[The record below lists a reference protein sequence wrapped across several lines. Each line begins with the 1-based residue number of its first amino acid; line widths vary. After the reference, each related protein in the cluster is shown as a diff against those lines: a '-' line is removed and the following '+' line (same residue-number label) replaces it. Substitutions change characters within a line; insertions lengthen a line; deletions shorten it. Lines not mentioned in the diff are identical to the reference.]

1 MNNQDVKIKK
11 AFELF
16 NNKKFEESK
25 LIFLDLIKN
34 QQFDKRAYYMLYEIY
49 LQLNDN
55 KNAKKY
61 LISFL
66 EFDNKNY
73 VALNQLANLYLKEG
87 TIKLAE
93 ENYIKAINLKKDY
106 LIAITNL
113 AVLYQGIGDKD
124 NAEKYYLEGI
134 NLSPYDLSIYY
145 NLSRVSPNLINDKNT
160 TDNNIEKMFNNMN
173 NDDSDDEL
181 NNHSTRNVS
190 EGTHIIDLLLNNN
203 FNREEKINEFTTIL
217 NNCGL
222 PKVKGDEVTFIG
234 STFIRNGESKPYLNH
249 CIVINGCNTP
259 KETPN
264 CVIETYDTEKKV
276 LCAWTK
282 IIQKENPDIII
293 G

>member
-34 QQFDKRAYYMLYEIY
+34 KQFDKKIYYMLYEIY
-49 LQLNDN
+49 LQLSDN

-61 LISFL
+61 IISFL

-87 TIKLAE
+87 AIKLAE

-145 NLSRVSPNLINDKNT
+145 NLSRVSPNLINDKKIEFISKVLKKKKLEPFNMSAGFFLLAEH
-160 TDNNIEKMFNNMN
+160 NKRKKNI
-173 NDDSDDEL
+173 DEEIKNL
-181 NNHSTRNVS
+181 KLAHKYAF
-190 EGTHIIDLLLNNN
+190 ED
-203 FNREEKINEFTTIL
+203 KININQQSKNYWL
-217 NNCGL
+217 NIIPKNYKNINFQFEKDINENLKNLEPIFIVGL
-222 PKVKGDEVTFIG
+222 PRSG
-234 STFIRNGESKPYLNH
+234 STVVEAILSSG
-249 CIVINGCNTP
+249 
-259 KETPN
+259 
-264 CVIETYDTEKKV
+264 KK
-276 LCAWTK
+276 K
-282 IIQKENPDIII
+282 F
-293 G
+293 

>member
-73 VALNQLANLYLKEG
+73 VALNKLANLYLKEG
-87 TIKLAE
+87 AIKLAE

-145 NLSRVSPNLINDKNT
+145 NLSRVSPNLINDKKIEFISKVLKKKKLEPFNMSAGFFLLAEH
-160 TDNNIEKMFNNMN
+160 NKRKKNI
-173 NDDSDDEL
+173 DEEIKSL
-181 NNHSTRNVS
+181 KLAHKYAF
-190 EGTHIIDLLLNNN
+190 ED
-203 FNREEKINEFTTIL
+203 KININQQSKNYWLKIIPKNYKNINFQFEKDINENLKNLEPIFIV
-217 NNCGL
+217 GL
-222 PKVKGDEVTFIG
+222 PRSG
-234 STFIRNGESKPYLNH
+234 STVVEAILSSG
-249 CIVINGCNTP
+249 
-259 KETPN
+259 
-264 CVIETYDTEKKV
+264 KKKNFKS
-276 LCAWTK
+276 W
-282 IIQKENPDIII
+282 
-293 G
+293 

>member
-87 TIKLAE
+87 AIKLAE

-145 NLSRVSPNLINDKNT
+145 NLSRVSPNLINEKKIEFISKVLKKKKLEPFNMSAGFFLLAEHNKRKKN
-160 TDNNIEKMFNNMN
+160 I
-173 NDDSDDEL
+173 DEEIKSL
-181 NNHSTRNVS
+181 KLAHKYAF
-190 EGTHIIDLLLNNN
+190 ED
-203 FNREEKINEFTTIL
+203 KININQQSKNYWLKIIPKNYKNINFQFEKDINENLKNLEPIFIV
-217 NNCGL
+217 GL
-222 PKVKGDEVTFIG
+222 PRSG
-234 STFIRNGESKPYLNH
+234 STVVEAILSSG
-249 CIVINGCNTP
+249 
-259 KETPN
+259 
-264 CVIETYDTEKKV
+264 KKKNFKS
-276 LCAWTK
+276 W
-282 IIQKENPDIII
+282 
-293 G
+293 

>member
-87 TIKLAE
+87 AIKLAE

-145 NLSRVSPNLINDKNT
+145 NLSRVSPNLINDKKIEFISKVLKKKKLEPFNMSAGFFLLAEH
-160 TDNNIEKMFNNMN
+160 NKRKKNI
-173 NDDSDDEL
+173 DEEIKSL
-181 NNHSTRNVS
+181 KLAHKYAF
-190 EGTHIIDLLLNNN
+190 ED
-203 FNREEKINEFTTIL
+203 KININQQSKNYWLKIIPKNYKNINFQFEKDINENLKNLEPIFIV
-217 NNCGL
+217 GL
-222 PKVKGDEVTFIG
+222 PRSG
-234 STFIRNGESKPYLNH
+234 STVVEAILSSG
-249 CIVINGCNTP
+249 
-259 KETPN
+259 
-264 CVIETYDTEKKV
+264 KKKNFKS
-276 LCAWTK
+276 W
-282 IIQKENPDIII
+282 
-293 G
+293 

>member
-16 NNKKFEESK
+16 NNRKFEESK

-87 TIKLAE
+87 AIKLAE

-145 NLSRVSPNLINDKNT
+145 NLSRVSPNLINDKK
-160 TDNNIEKMFNNMN
+160 IE
-173 NDDSDDEL
+173 
-181 NNHSTRNVS
+181 
-190 EGTHIIDLLLNNN
+190 
-203 FNREEKINEFTTIL
+203 
-217 NNCGL
+217 
-222 PKVKGDEVTFIG
+222 FI
-234 STFIRNGESKPYLNH
+234 S
-249 CIVINGCNTP
+249 
-259 KETPN
+259 
-264 CVIETYDTEKKV
+264 KV
-276 LCAWTK
+276 LKKKKLEPFNMSAGFFLLAEHNK
-282 IIQKENPDIII
+282 RKKKY
-293 G
+293 